1 MLKETRFR
9 GEFDKLDEYQMQILN
24 ETYLGLADTLQ
35 IEEPALLGAV
45 AMLVEF
51 IFEETGVFP
60 LTGTMRDLLTKE
72 GLLNA

>member
-45 AMLVEF
+45 AMPVEF
-51 IFEETGVFP
+51 IFKETGAFP
-60 LTGTMRDLLTKE
+60 LTGAMRDLLTEE

>member
-51 IFEETGVFP
+51 IF
-60 LTGTMRDLLTKE
+60 K
-72 GLLNA
+72 